1 MDEMRAETLRKAR
14 DLRKKNMIALPL
26 QTWDG
31 KFPNEQKALARSG
44 FIFCAYSVDKWF
56 FEVVE
61 MLRKFLLTTTI
72 VFLFPNSTGQVV
84 SAFLITFF
92 FFMLTAVYRPFCTE
106 DLNNLQLSSLL
117 VQALTLFAGIL
128 LSIEGFIDREAK
140 LSGTEDR
147 EPQSRRHR
155 ILIEFFVFIIN
166 LFTLGWPLLHLAWT
180 GVFSQLFQ
188 RTMQVFTYL
197 QSLCK
202 HEEASQGVCL
212 HGAAVVDSPKLTV
225 QNAEAEQNIE
235 DTHTEETSSP
245 MTILQIHSQ
254 EEVGLSARGRN
265 SLYWLSRASSGSL
278 SMLVA
283 QQSCEDEDLSDSDP
297 DQDQSQSK
305 ARNSI
310 DSDDVIPELGGGMVE
325 ELGLPHEMTEQS
337 VSVEPGIPIFDNA
350 RINLQP
356 RCVDDQDIRQVSQGA
371 CLEAGDLLQ
380 QNPRG
385 WQVSLPGI
393 CCTSP
398 RTTACGPSL
407 EIVQSPPLPVCS
419 PFRFGSYHAHAAAR
433 RHAWADMHRPAEE
446 HSKRQWTWENDVS
459 DVNPLDLIPVTVP
472 RAPDAPAI

>member
-235 DTHTEETSSP
+235 DTHTEDTSSP

-265 SLYWLSRASSGSL
+265 SKIDLAASSQSAKSRIAKRIQDLKREGI
-278 SMLVA
+278 LVNIQTATVDA
-283 QQSCEDEDLSDSDP
+283 QVGFIEVASTAAARGILKDPSQGRALAKQMYAAMGACESSCSDSE
-297 DQDQSQSK
+297 
-305 ARNSI
+305 
-310 DSDDVIPELGGGMVE
+310 DDVA
-325 ELGLPHEMTEQS
+325 EMTEQS
-337 VSVEPGIPIFDNA
+337 ISVEPGIPIFDNA

-371 CLEAGDLLQ
+371 CLEAGDLFQ
-380 QNPRG
+380 QNPTGEIDEMRQNNVRLT
-385 WQVSLPGI
+385 WQG
-393 CCTSP
+393 
-398 RTTACGPSL
+398 
-407 EIVQSPPLPVCS
+407 
-419 PFRFGSYHAHAAAR
+419 
-433 RHAWADMHRPAEE
+433 
-446 HSKRQWTWENDVS
+446 
-459 DVNPLDLIPVTVP
+459 
-472 RAPDAPAI
+472 